1 MLSPLFRCFFV
12 KGKIKKK
19 GNDRLSQILIISL
32 QPDVVDLIFQNY
44 QFSLIKMSKFEISN
58 VYTISCFKDIEI
70 KKLKFVPS
78 NQLLFRII
86 IQINFTFIRKFNKN
100 DFTKK
105 NCIWT
110 ALGHTQNIFF
120 NAVVINFYWYH
131 P

>member
-1 MLSPLFRCFFV
+1 MFFV

-78 NQLLFRII
+78 YFSELSFRLILLLSGNSIKMI
-86 IQINFTFIRKFNKN
+86 LQ
-100 DFTKK
+100 KK
-105 NCIWT
+105 IVFGQPWDT
-110 ALGHTQNIFF
+110 HKIFFF

>member
-1 MLSPLFRCFFV
+1 MFFV

-86 IQINFTFIRKFNKN
+86 LLLSGNSIKMILQ
-100 DFTKK
+100 KK
-105 NCIWT
+105 IVFGQPWDT
-110 ALGHTQNIFF
+110 HKIFF
-120 NAVVINFYWYH
+120 LTQ
-131 P
+131 